1 MMQAMAAA
9 SRAAIPMAKGYV
21 KTEPYTPTIDEERC
35 MGCGVCVE
43 VCPYGAMHL
52 VEKNGRKV
60 AENIPAACKGC
71 GACGSSCVHR
81 AISMG
86 HFRDEQIMA
95 QIDEVVT

>member
-1 MMQAMAAA
+1 
-9 SRAAIPMAKGYV
+9 
-21 KTEPYTPTIDEERC
+21 

-52 VEKNGRKV
+52 VEKNGRRV